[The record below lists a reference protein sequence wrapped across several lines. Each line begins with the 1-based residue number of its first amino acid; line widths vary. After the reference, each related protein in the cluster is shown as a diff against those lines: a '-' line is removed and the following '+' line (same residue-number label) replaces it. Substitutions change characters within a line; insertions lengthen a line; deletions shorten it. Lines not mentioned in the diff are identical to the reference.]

1 MPDVCNLKEEAF
13 GFSVCLG
20 KKKKYEGWDWGD
32 EEREKERRK
41 LVKLQNLGAIICKKL
56 RSMFS

>member
-20 KKKKYEGWDWGD
+20 KYEGWDWGD
-32 EEREKERRK
+32 EEREKEQRK
-41 LVKLQNLGAIICKKL
+41 LVKLQILGAIICKKP